1 MYSCGVP
8 IRSQR
13 FRHVYRCL
21 SEVAK
26 FCLLRSHAM
35 KPKANRRRLIETDKL
50 QEEKFERK
58 VTLIEKCDNLM
69 MKWLF
74 YSTVFRDCEIA
85 SHPSSISISIPF
97 PSCVM
102 LVTHRSCS
110 GVWCVA
116 NLPCPFA
123 VCKKKSNAKSSW
135 QTVSLRN
142 PCECFSCCFCLC
154 LCQSHFIVDIPPM
167 ELPIVYTRRPTA
179 VRDDNKSR
187 QRDVFLS
194 QRREDP
200 IPSS

>member
-1 MYSCGVP
+1 MNVAHNQTQLKARDVACLELNHSSTMCGGTLLLQVIQNPQNVTYSCGVP

-123 VCKKKSNAKSSW
+123 MS
-135 QTVSLRN
+135 
-142 PCECFSCCFCLC
+142 FS
-154 LCQSHFIVDIPPM
+154 
-167 ELPIVYTRRPTA
+167 
-179 VRDDNKSR
+179 
-187 QRDVFLS
+187 
-194 QRREDP
+194 
-200 IPSS
+200 